1 MGIVRSPVRRGAA
14 SRTRTT
20 AAFHATRK
28 EARGIRDARGRDLP
42 RIAEAFADPKSD
54 TMNAPARS
62 AAATPER
69 LLPPHGWR
77 GLARLVLEGLAAGL
91 FASLVLA
98 LAVFI
103 AATQA
108 QAAPMA
114 TKVAGTLASD
124 TRGGALR
131 LASSD
136 ELPAV
141 VAPLVATDVSVD
153 VAGIVSRTKVTQRF
167 VNPTEAWRE
176 GVYLFP
182 LPEGAA
188 VDHMRVETGGRVI
201 EGEIRERGAAKLAYE
216 SAKREGRQAG
226 LVEQERPNLF
236 TTSVALLPPDAEVVV
251 TIEFQETLRYDS
263 GSFRLRYPLAITP
276 RYVPAESRV
285 RPQFPSDLAHLVPDR
300 EVGSDPTFD
309 DAGRIVAPFALP
321 GERTTAPVTMSI
333 TIDAGFPLASIE
345 STSHALDVDTLPD
358 GRVHVA
364 LAEGSVPADRD
375 LELAWTPAV
384 GAAPGAAVFTEQ
396 RNGRT
401 QALVMILPPSGDATG
416 PALPREATFVVD
428 TSGSMSG
435 TSIAQAKEATQF
447 ALSRLAPGDRF
458 NVIEFNSRTRA
469 LFAAPMPVDETTIG
483 AARRFVDALRADG
496 GTEMKPA
503 LAAALSPDAAQGY
516 ARQVFFLTDGAVGN
530 EHELLALIRNR
541 LGDRRLYTIAIGPSP
556 NAWFIRKAAQVG
568 RGTSTFIGDVRD
580 VRERMTELFAKL
592 ERPVLT
598 DLSLTW
604 PVGADVYPSRL
615 PDLYAGEPIV
625 VSASFD
631 GPPKTLSVVGRR
643 GKSAWGALLP
653 TGAGTPAAGVGALWA
668 REKIR
673 ALSDAI
679 IEGAPEDEVKP
690 LIVATALE
698 NHLVSKYTSLVAV
711 DVTPIAPAGTTPE
724 RTAIPGL
731 LPAGLDPAGFIGGVP
746 QTATP
751 ATLLLVVGIVL
762 LALAGFA
769 RQAPRAAGAP
779 APIARDDHDSAAAR
793 IDVPMLALGRRVDLA
808 RRIC

>member
-1 MGIVRSPVRRGAA
+1 M
-14 SRTRTT
+14 T
-20 AAFHATRK
+20 
-28 EARGIRDARGRDLP
+28 
-42 RIAEAFADPKSD
+42 
-54 TMNAPARS
+54 APARP
-62 AAATPER
+62 AATNER
-69 LLPPHGWR
+69 LLPPEGWR
-77 GLARLVLEGLAAGL
+77 GLARLALEGLAAGL

-108 QAAPMA
+108 QAAPPSA
-114 TKVAGTLASD
+114 RSAGALASES
-124 TRGGALR
+124 RGGALR
-131 LASSD
+131 LAGSG
-136 ELPAV
+136 ELPAAA
-141 VAPLVATDVSVD
+141 APLVATDVTID
-153 VAGIVSRTKVTQRF
+153 VAGIVSRTTVVQRF
-167 VNPTEAWRE
+167 VNPTGAWRE

-188 VDHMRVETGGRVI
+188 VDHLRVESGGRVI
-201 EGEIRERGAAKLAYE
+201 EGQVQERAAAKKTYE
-216 SAKREGRQAG
+216 AAKKERRQAG

-251 TIEFQETLRYDS
+251 TIAFQETLRYDS
-263 GSFRLRYPLAITP
+263 GSFRLRYPLAVTP
-276 RYVPAESRV
+276 RYLPEESRV
-285 RPQFPSDLAHLVPDR
+285 RPHFPDDDAYRVADAK
-300 EVGSDPTFD
+300 VGSDPTFLAD
-309 DAGRIVAPFALP
+309 TLSDASRIVAPFALP
-321 GERTTAPVTMSI
+321 GDGATAPVTMSI
-333 TIDAGFPLASIE
+333 TIDAGFPLAAVE
-345 STSHALDVDTLPD
+345 STTHAIDVDTLAD

-364 LAEGSVPADRD
+364 LADGVVPADRD

-384 GAAPGAAVFTEQ
+384 GREPGAAVFTEQ

-401 QALVMILPPSGDATG
+401 HALVMILPPSADVAG
-416 PALPREATFVVD
+416 PVLPREATFVVD

-435 TSIAQAKEATQF
+435 TSIAQAKEATRY
-447 ALSRLAPGDRF
+447 ALSRLKPGDRF

-469 LFAAPMPVDETTIG
+469 LFTAPMPVDPSTID
-483 AARRFVDALRADG
+483 AAARFVDALRADG

-503 LAAALSPDAAQGY
+503 LAAALSPDAAPGY

-530 EHELLALIRNR
+530 EHELLALIRDR
-541 LGDRRLYTIAIGPSP
+541 LGDRRLYTVAIGPAP
-556 NAWFIRKAAQVG
+556 NAWFIRKAAQLG
-568 RGTSTFIGDVRD
+568 RGTSTFIGDVRE

-592 ERPVLT
+592 ERPALT

-653 TGAGTPAAGVGALWA
+653 TGAGTPAEGVGALWA

-673 ALSDAI
+673 ALSDAM
-679 IEGAPEDEVKP
+679 IEGAPEDEVRP
-690 LIVATALE
+690 QIVATALE
-698 NHLVSKYTSLVAV
+698 HHLVSRYTSLVAV
-711 DVTPIAPAGTTPE
+711 DVTPLAPAGTEAT

-751 ATLLLVVGIVL
+751 ASLLFVVGLVL
-762 LALAGFA
+762 LALAWFA
-769 RQAPRAAGAP
+769 RPAPRKASARASIAAVERAAP
-779 APIARDDHDSAAAR
+779 ARA
-793 IDVPMLALGRRVDLA
+793 IDTPMLALERRVDVA
-808 RRIC
+808 RQVC